1 MLTHEKER
9 RKDMPFVH
17 VQLIGNLTEQQKAEI
32 AKQFTET
39 LQNVAKK
46 PKQYTQVVFEELPS
60 ENWALGGKLFSQQ

>member
-1 MLTHEKER
+1 
-9 RKDMPFVH
+9 MPFVH

-46 PKQYTQVVFEELPS
+46 PKQYTQVVFEEIAC